1 MLLALVACTISPANP
16 ATAEEVSYDASASS
30 LEAENL
36 QTAVDALADADEVL
50 GDRIATQETSG
61 AEMTGRL
68 TDAEVDLA
76 TVSETVVAHDAAID
90 DLEAARSETG
100 DRLVALESSLSML
113 AGSLTDAMD
122 TITAVDARVVLA
134 EAAILTIDSSISS
147 LQSAVD
153 SLQSGLDG
161 VDARL
166 DTLEAASVT
175 IVADAAALDAR
186 VSTLETSAAKTAT
199 KLTDLDESVTD
210 LDASVGDLDASV
222 GDLQSAQGALETS
235 VSTLDGAVD
244 VAATTADG
252 AASAAVALDSRVT
265 DLEDAHVTSVDGLDG
280 GEING
285 EVVVSNGII
294 RVGPESSGAT
304 HEGGEILF
312 TPAGS
317 NTDFYYIDIF
327 DDTLRIVHGNT
338 SAEQEILK
346 YDPVEGSWWLGG
358 DLVVSGHVDAA
369 TYW

>member
-16 ATAEEVSYDASASS
+16 ATAEEVSYDAAASG

-36 QTAVDALADADEVL
+36 QTAVDELAETDGAL
-50 GDRIATQETSG
+50 GDRIATQEAT
-61 AEMTGRL
+61 ATQLADRL
-68 TDAEVDLA
+68 TDGETALA
-76 TVSETVVAHDAAID
+76 SVASTVESHDAAID
-90 DLEAARSETG
+90 DLEAARTETG
-100 DRLVALESSLSML
+100 DRLTALESSLSAL
-113 AGSLTDAMD
+113 AGTVSDALD
-122 TITAVDARVVLA
+122 TVGAIDARVVLA
-134 EAAILTIDSSISS
+134 EAAIVTIDSTIAS

-153 SLQSGLDG
+153 SVQSGLDG
-161 VDARL
+161 VDSRL
-166 DTLEAASVT
+166 DALEAASVA
-175 IVADAAALDAR
+175 IVADAAALDTR
-186 VSTLETSAAKTAT
+186 VTTLEAAAATTSA
-199 KLTDLDESVTD
+199 KLTDLDESVT
-210 LDASVGDLDASV
+210 DLDASV

-285 EVVVSNGII
+285 EVVVSDGII
-294 RVGPESSGAT
+294 RVGPEYSGAA

-327 DDTLRIVHGNT
+327 DDTLRVVHGNT
-338 SAEQEILK
+338 TTEQEILK

-358 DLVVSGHVDAA
+358 NLEVSGHVDASA
-369 TYW
+369 YW